1 MTSRPATPGW
11 IVIDVPPPLTASFN
25 DLLDSAE
32 LQHRRDGSL
41 LKIRTRESYSQ
52 AQPRLLV
59 IRSVP
64 HTEAG
69 FRQLS
74 TLPDRGVGLSAQD
87 FDPFLAKLRAD
98 DALPARVAE
107 FQLTFQSSGLQVL
120 PDRLRGFFT
129 ERALPVLP
137 ESEFMVVDMA
147 SELSQR
153 YTLVR
158 LLHHALIYPQVAS
171 ADPTKRPG
179 VGLATSAIHG
189 LQPFLSPAL
198 AVASPYLFG
207 ATAARDHAVGVWLFG
222 APRPGA
228 EWPSNQ
234 LVDALS
240 YGDDRMIGPRQRMGL
255 QQPAATAEQF
265 RSFVS
270 WWIEAVNKL
279 LTVVTDPSR
288 FPQPRSAGPYDPARH
303 WQYLASV
310 ERLFR
315 DVGEVM
321 LLTEQ
326 HETAQLRAAYDALD
340 TLEGMGIGSFDEA
353 LKPSQAQK
361 VLGDLAQALPAD
373 VAAVLLPACQLGVD
387 ALGRVKDEF
396 VPSQYLGPNGLV
408 GIPTKKGGTIDRSWD
423 TATSRYLRVD
433 RNSAHSYLKLDAE
446 EKATLFSHTGRL
458 PRGLANIALLQLAA
472 LLANPQALLRK
483 IPRVGE

>member
-1 MTSRPATPGW
+1 MSAPAAAPGW
-11 IVIDVPPPLTASFN
+11 IVVDTPVPLATSVTK
-25 DLLDSAE
+25 LLDSAE
-32 LQHRRDGSL
+32 LQHRREGGK
-41 LKIRTRESYSQ
+41 LKIRTKESYTQ
-52 AQPRLLV
+52 THPRLLV
-59 IRSVP
+59 TRTVK
-64 HTEAG
+64 HTGAG
-69 FRQLS
+69 FDQLS
-74 TLPDRGVGLSAQD
+74 TLPDRGVCLNPQD
-87 FDPFLAKLRAD
+87 FEPYFAMLRAD
-98 DALPARVAE
+98 ETLPARIAE
-107 FQLTFQSSGLQVL
+107 FQLTFQTSSLQAL

-129 ERALPVLP
+129 ERALPALP
-137 ESEFMVVDMA
+137 DSEFMLVDIA
-147 SELSQR
+147 GELSQR

-158 LLHHALIYPQVAS
+158 LLHHAAIHPQVATT
-171 ADPTKRPG
+171 DPSKRPG
-179 VGLATSAIHG
+179 AALATSAIHG
-189 LQPFLSPAL
+189 LQAFLAPAL

-207 ATAARDHAVGVWLFG
+207 APSARDHAVGVWLFG
-222 APRPGA
+222 TPCPGA

-240 YGDDRMIGPRQRMGL
+240 YGDDRMTGARQRMGQ
-255 QQPAATAEQF
+255 QQPTATAAQF
-265 RSFVS
+265 RSFLS
-270 WWIEAVNKL
+270 WWLEAVNQL
-279 LTVVTDPSR
+279 LAIAIDPSR
-288 FPQPRSAGPYDPARH
+288 FPRPQSSGPYDPARH

-340 TLEGMGIGSFDEA
+340 TLEGMGIGSFDDA

-361 VLGDLAQALPAD
+361 VLGALKQALPAD
-373 VAAVLLPACQLGVD
+373 VAAVLLPACQIGVD

-396 VPSQYLGPNGLV
+396 VPSQYLGPSGLV
-408 GIPTKKGGTIDRSWD
+408 SIPTKKGGTIDRSWD

-472 LLANPQALLRK
+472 LLTDPQALTRK